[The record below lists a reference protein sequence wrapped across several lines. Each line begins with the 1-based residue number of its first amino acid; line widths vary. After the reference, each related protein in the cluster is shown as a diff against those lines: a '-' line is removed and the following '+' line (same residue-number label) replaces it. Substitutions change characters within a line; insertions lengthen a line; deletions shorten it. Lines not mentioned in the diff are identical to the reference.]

1 MEDELETVEQ
11 LDELAMLSNQLLS
24 QNAYSRVGYQI
35 RAAECYYQQ
44 RYEEMIQNE
53 DKTIALCP
61 YYTEEYET
69 YAQYLLFA
77 INTCMEQKDEESLN
91 ICMEKLLGLPEEMK
105 QYKRKMSSLGKQI
118 KDQPNFTLSKE
129 TAKQIEQYRKVW
141 RE

>member
-1 MEDELETVEQ
+1 
-11 LDELAMLSNQLLS
+11 
-24 QNAYSRVGYQI
+24 
-35 RAAECYYQQ
+35 
-44 RYEEMIQNE
+44 
-53 DKTIALCP
+53 
-61 YYTEEYET
+61 
-69 YAQYLLFA
+69 
-77 INTCMEQKDEESLN
+77 MEQKDEESLN